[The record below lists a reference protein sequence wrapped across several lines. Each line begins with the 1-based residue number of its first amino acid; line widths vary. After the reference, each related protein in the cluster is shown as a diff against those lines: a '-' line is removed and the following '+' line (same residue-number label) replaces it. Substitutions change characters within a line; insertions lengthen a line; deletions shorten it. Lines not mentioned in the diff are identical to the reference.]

1 MKSNPLISFV
11 PWIAFS
17 EAAGSGLAP
26 QWSAALAA
34 LVSLT
39 LASPALVRG
48 KVMLLD
54 AMGVVTFA
62 GLSAVAWIGGHGA
75 EVFVTDYGRTVAT
88 AVLAVLIF
96 LTLPFMPFTEQY
108 ARQEVPAAA
117 WSSPFFKKT
126 NRLFSA
132 AWGGV
137 FALMTVA
144 HLIALA
150 APADGDLNWIC
161 NWGVPIASVV
171 LMFKF
176 MKRYRA
182 EHAPA
187 QGAGFAL
194 KQV

>member
-1 MKSNPLISFV
+1 MKSNPLLSFA

-17 EAAGSGLAP
+17 EAAGTGLAP

-34 LVSLT
+34 LVSLAI
-39 LASPALVRG
+39 ASPALVRG

-54 AMGVVTFA
+54 AMGVLTFA
-62 GLSAVAWIGGHGA
+62 ALSATAWIGGHGA
-75 EVFVTDYGRTVAT
+75 QVFVTDYGRTVAT
-88 AVLAVLIF
+88 AALAVLIF

-108 ARQEVPAAA
+108 ARQEVPEAA
-117 WSSPFFKKT
+117 WSSPVFKKT

-137 FALMTVA
+137 FALMTLA

-150 APADGDLNWIC
+150 APANGDLNWIC

-182 EHAPA
+182 EHTPR
-187 QGAGFAL
+187 QPVL
-194 KQV
+194 VKQAV

>member
-1 MKSNPLISFV
+1 MKSNPLVSFL

-17 EAAGSGLAP
+17 EAAGSGFAP

-34 LVSLT
+34 LVSLAI
-39 LASPALVRG
+39 ASPALVRG

-62 GLSAVAWIGGHGA
+62 ALSAVAWLGGSGA
-75 EVFVTDYGRTVAT
+75 EAFVTDYGRTVAT
-88 AVLAVLIF
+88 ALLAALIF

-108 ARQEVPAAA
+108 ARQEVPKAA
-117 WSSPFFKKT
+117 WNSPVFKKT

-150 APADGDLNWIC
+150 APANGDLNWIC

-182 EHAPA
+182 EHSPA
-187 QGAGFAL
+187 QGTPTGA
-194 KQV
+194 